1 MRMHCYYVMYINTG
15 TNGNQFTTLVCNH
28 MLTYFLTKSDLGV
41 IYSMLID
48 LDSFEF
54 LVVNV

>member
-1 MRMHCYYVMYINTG
+1 MRMHCYYVMYIKKRTV
-15 TNGNQFTTLVCNH
+15 TNLLHSYAIH
-28 MLTYFLTKSDLGV
+28 MLTYFLTKPDLGV